1 MKVKFYYSSKDKPGE
16 QYPCNNDAAVGK
28 IKALKARGVDA
39 EAIDVANVEDVF
51 RFYHAALTG
60 PPATVRAVFGMK
72 GALEADFGRNAPA
85 LLIFGDPKDR
95 YPTDAYPRQ
104 DQTRGGLVGCEKALD
119 DLGKMLPG
127 GGRTTTTVQALSNL
141 PGTENQE
148 DR

>member
-16 QYPCNNDAAVGK
+16 QYPCDNAACLEK
-28 IKALKARGVDA
+28 IKRIKNA
-39 EAIDVANVEDVF
+39 EAIDVAGVEDVF

-72 GALEADFGRNAPA
+72 GGLEADFGRATPA
-85 LLIFGDPKDR
+85 VLVYGDPKDR

-104 DQTRGGLVGCEKALD
+104 DQARGGLVGCEKALE
-119 DLGKMLPG
+119 DLAKLP
-127 GGRTTTTVQALSNL
+127 TT
-141 PGTENQE
+141 EDEE

>member
-16 QYPCNNDAAVGK
+16 QYPCNIAACLEK
-28 IKALKARGVDA
+28 IKRIKNA
-39 EAIDVANVEDVF
+39 EAIDVAGVEDVF

-72 GALEADFGRNAPA
+72 GGLEADFGRATPA
-85 LLIFGDPKDR
+85 VLVYGDPKDR

-104 DQTRGGLVGCEKALD
+104 DQALGGLVGCEKALE
-119 DLGKMLPG
+119 DLAKLP
-127 GGRTTTTVQALSNL
+127 TT
-141 PGTENQE
+141 EDEE

>member
-16 QYPCNNDAAVGK
+16 QYPCNNAACLEK
-28 IKALKARGVDA
+28 IKRIKNA
-39 EAIDVANVEDVF
+39 EAIDVAGVEDVF

-72 GALEADFGRNAPA
+72 GGLEADFGRATPA
-85 LLIFGDPKDR
+85 VLVFGDPKDR

-104 DQTRGGLVGCEKALD
+104 DQARGGLVGCEKALE
-119 DLGKMLPG
+119 DLAKMP
-127 GGRTTTTVQALSNL
+127 TT
-141 PGTENQE
+141 EDEE